1 MEDLSFSKKK
11 TNKKQNKKLKIMTL
25 KIMQDLKKIKNKNQD
40 PVWD

>member
-11 TNKKQNKKLKIMTL
+11 NKKQNKKLKIMTL

>member
-11 TNKKQNKKLKIMTL
+11 KNKKQNKKLKIMTL